1 MVGNCRLEEIKNEK
15 TGNYEFISAKDDKY
29 FECDK
34 PRGPVNGGME
44 DIIKFSF
51 KPPSTD
57 PLLQDIGALKGI
69 GQWIESV
76 WECKITGGF
85 VEVGTPDALSIDI
98 VLRAYVEQ
106 I

>member
-1 MVGNCRLEEIKNEK
+1 LEEIKNEK

-51 KPPSTD
+51 KPPTTD
-57 PLLQDIGALKGI
+57 PLL
-69 GQWIESV
+69 
-76 WECKITGGF
+76 
-85 VEVGTPDALSIDI
+85 
-98 VLRAYVEQ
+98 
-106 I
+106 